1 MHETAFAISALFSGT
16 SKKGE
21 LSLPLRRTNA
31 PHRET
36 QNQTIPNLTPGS
48 VVNQGARPPRRTQRS
63 RDGSLSQVEVEPSS
77 PVVCVSPPGS
87 LDALYACVVVSSKAA
102 APRDTCGWWLVH

>member
-1 MHETAFAISALFSGT
+1 MHETAFAIRALFSGT

-48 VVNQGARPPRRTQRS
+48 VVNQGARPPENSEVRRWVTEP
-63 RDGSLSQVEVEPSS
+63 GGGGAKLPCFLLLSS
-77 PVVCVSPPGS
+77 
-87 LDALYACVVVSSKAA
+87 
-102 APRDTCGWWLVH
+102 